1 MVFFY
6 NGILDIQ
13 SYGWIIYIY
22 IYIII
27 NQSFFFSWTLGDD
40 TMVFFCQESQELGIL
55 TTSLLPAILALSA
68 TQGLDNSF
76 LVLRFIQSY

>member
-6 NGILDIQ
+6 NGMLDIQ
-13 SYGWIIYIY
+13 SYGWIIY

-27 NQSFFFSWTLGDD
+27 NQSFFFSWTLGDG

-76 LVLRFIQSY
+76 LVLRFIQS